1 MQNDK
6 FQPYFSIIIAYRTR
20 GFNDFLQK
28 TKFFTLCKL
37 YKTEAAR
44 LSNPTV
50 L

>member
-28 TKFFTLCKL
+28 NKILC
-37 YKTEAAR
+37 
-44 LSNPTV
+44 SV
-50 L
+50 